1 MNTPPVSSGT
11 GREAALRVRSLLL
24 SLDEPVMKQR
34 TYVYIDGF
42 NRYYG
47 AFKGTPYK
55 WLNLQMMCELLL
67 PKNEV
72 VRIKYFTA
80 RVNGRTGDPNQAERQ
95 QIYLRALRTIPNLE
109 IIYGHFLTHTV
120 SMRVANPGPNEPK
133 YVSVLKTEEKGSDVN
148 IAAHLINDGY
158 QKRYWSLAKTI
169 LATRNGLFHH
179 RLHGFHGFFV

>member
-1 MNTPPVSSGT
+1 
-11 GREAALRVRSLLL
+11 
-24 SLDEPVMKQR
+24 MKQR